1 MKYLTVIDYSTLEAR
16 GKSIVV
22 NLQEK
27 DREIAGLK
35 EKYEQD
41 MKAIREEMNHQ
52 FSQIMLLIQQN
63 PGLAHIKP
71 DVLSKKIRE

>member
-16 GKSIVV
+16 GKSIEV